1 MIVLHIE
8 HPIPDFERW
17 KKAFDADPIDRK
29 SSGVNAYKIYKSV
42 SNPNYVAIDLLFNEL
57 KNAEA
62 TLKKLEVLWR
72 QVEGTVMTG
81 PKAQIFEILESVKV

>member
-17 KKAFDADPIDRK
+17 KKAFDSDPIDRK
-29 SSGVNAYKIYKSV
+29 SSGVIEYRIYKSV
-42 SNPNYVAIDLLFNEL
+42 SNSNYLTIDLLFNEI

-62 TLKKLEVLWR
+62 TLKKLEVLWSG
-72 QVEGTVMTG
+72 VEGTVIAG
-81 PKAQIFEILESVKV
+81 PKAQIFEILESVIV

>member
-17 KKAFDADPIDRK
+17 KKAFDSDPIDRK
-29 SSGVNAYKIYKSV
+29 SSGVNEYRIYKSV

-62 TLKKLEVLWR
+62 TLKKLEVLWSR
-72 QVEGTVMTG
+72 VEGSVMTG
-81 PKAQIFEILESVKV
+81 PKAQIFEILESVKI